1 MIPLIM
7 VIAAEL
13 AVAQEMVLV
22 MVYLMALLLAM
33 ANITTALATE
43 MVMM

>member
-1 MIPLIM
+1 MTPLIM
-7 VIAAEL
+7 VIAA
-13 AVAQEMVLV
+13 AQVVVQAMALV

-33 ANITTALATE
+33 ASITTALATE